1 MLVKSL
7 QLIDFRNYLEATLV
21 FEPGITAIVG
31 DNGQGKTN
39 LAESLCYLA
48 TLESFRGAPVE
59 ALIRSGADSAIVRAD
74 VVHDDGR
81 ELLIEAEISRLGR
94 NRVMVNKQRLARAR
108 DLLGALR
115 VSVFSPDDLAL
126 VKGGPSERRR
136 LIDDSLVALA
146 VKHDALRLEID
157 RILKQR
163 NSLLKQAGGRLA
175 DDRAMTLDVWDAK
188 LAQAGEQLGYA
199 RATFV
204 ARITPMVIEA
214 YEQLAGSATMIELV
228 YEPAWRRSGLAEA
241 LSKARAEDV
250 RRQSSTVG
258 PHRDDLE
265 LRLNGLPARTHASQ
279 GEQRSLAL
287 AIKLAAHR
295 LVADKVGSP
304 PVLVLDDVLSELD
317 HSRAAALLANL
328 PNGQVVITTAGSL
341 PPEAHPD
348 RVVHIREGTV
358 TA

>member
-1 MLVKSL
+1 
-7 QLIDFRNYLEATLV
+7 
-21 FEPGITAIVG
+21 
-31 DNGQGKTN
+31 
-39 LAESLCYLA
+39 
-48 TLESFRGAPVE
+48 
-59 ALIRSGADSAIVRAD
+59 
-74 VVHDDGR
+74 
-81 ELLIEAEISRLGR
+81 
-94 NRVMVNKQRLARAR
+94 
-108 DLLGALR
+108 
-115 VSVFSPDDLAL
+115 
-126 VKGGPSERRR
+126 
-136 LIDDSLVALA
+136 
-146 VKHDALRLEID
+146 
-157 RILKQR
+157 
-163 NSLLKQAGGRLA
+163 
-175 DDRAMTLDVWDAK
+175 
-188 LAQAGEQLGYA
+188 
-199 RATFV
+199 
-204 ARITPMVIEA
+204 MVIEA

-328 PNGQVVITTAGSL
+328 PDGQVVITTAGSL